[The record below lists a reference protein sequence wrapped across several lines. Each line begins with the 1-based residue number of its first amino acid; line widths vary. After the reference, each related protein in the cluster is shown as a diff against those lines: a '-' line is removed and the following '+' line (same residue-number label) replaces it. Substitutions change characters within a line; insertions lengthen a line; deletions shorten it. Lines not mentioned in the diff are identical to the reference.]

1 MKLHALFDF
10 LHLLFLS
17 IKSHYVFG
25 IPSYVFLIPFI
36 FVIGYIVI
44 ICNKPAQRK
53 RLRSRETS

>member
-36 FVIGYIVI
+36 FVVGYMI
-44 ICNKPAQRK
+44 ITLNKPAKRK